1 MSEFS
6 PNLESSDAT
15 KENNFPWMASQVMS
29 FFAENVVMSYEY
41 KTSLMLVE
49 NYPITNPPSK
59 VLTECNVILFR
70 RISYL
75 GTLCLLVILIL
86 VIYLRKTRWL

>member
-6 PNLESSDAT
+6 LNLESSDAT

-49 NYPITNPPSK
+49 NYPITNPP
-59 VLTECNVILFR
+59 
-70 RISYL
+70 
-75 GTLCLLVILIL
+75 
-86 VIYLRKTRWL
+86 

>member
-41 KTSLMLVE
+41 KTSLMLVD
-49 NYPITNPPSK
+49 NYPITNPP
-59 VLTECNVILFR
+59 
-70 RISYL
+70 
-75 GTLCLLVILIL
+75 
-86 VIYLRKTRWL
+86 